1 MSSSQL
7 DGNSKIESVTSLEN
21 GNSSNYAKSVGIS
34 AYRTNTVSNG
44 LNENDTEILDF
55 EYLFPINDQSGASKT
70 GTANTKGQYA
80 PLSVSNADWDNVMNA
95 NEKAKYGCYD
105 SGQGC
110 GSQVHEL
117 NLSGSMQQSVT
128 GPGYYV
134 KDWNLDMN
142 EGGLANGNY
151 LLNSDP
157 SGENVGAGSGI
168 DTLIHSS
175 ASLSG
180 ESHPMQ
186 AEKLNFLQ
194 LLYQNRLNILVITLH
209 ICISTKMD
217 SLP

>member
-1 MSSSQL
+1 METELQKNYNSVVSANGTTITESTLSTSQL
-7 DGNSKIESVTSLEN
+7 DGNTKIKSITSLDD
-21 GNSSNYAKSVGIS
+21 GNPTSYAESNGIS
-34 AYRTNTVSNG
+34 AYRTNTVANG
-44 LNENDTEILDF
+44 VNENDTEILDF

-157 SGENVGAGSGI
+157 SR
-168 DTLIHSS
+168 
-175 ASLSG
+175 
-180 ESHPMQ
+180 
-186 AEKLNFLQ
+186 K
-194 LLYQNRLNILVITLH
+194 
-209 ICISTKMD
+209 C
-217 SLP
+217 

>member
-1 MSSSQL
+1 
-7 DGNSKIESVTSLEN
+7 
-21 GNSSNYAKSVGIS
+21 
-34 AYRTNTVSNG
+34 
-44 LNENDTEILDF
+44 
-55 EYLFPINDQSGASKT
+55 
-70 GTANTKGQYA
+70 
-80 PLSVSNADWDNVMNA
+80 MNL

-157 SGENVGAGSGI
+157 SGENVGTGSGI

-180 ESHPMQ
+180 VSHPMQ
-186 AEKLNFLQ
+186 GGEAEFFTVALPESFKYFGNNF
-194 LLYQNRLNILVITLH
+194 THLH
-209 ICISTKMD
+209 INENGFVNLDNDTIAPYDNKQQDYFSHGGNRGAFPLSYFDEAIHFEGGISPID
-217 SLP
+217 FLSALFHQNLESLVHLMKEI